1 VNPVALINSSN
12 TKRLDIPHE
21 PGQWVEVRPLT
32 AGDIE
37 GLSVDGSGV
46 KVSIEALAAIISAW
60 SYEEPVSLENVRRLD
75 LDTFTWLGTE
85 ALKVSG
91 VRDADEKKDSA
102 SDSSLTSPIPV
113 NGASPVNSAT

>member
-1 VNPVALINSSN
+1 MALINSSN

-37 GLSVDGSGV
+37 GLSVDGSQV

-60 SYEEPVSLENVRRLD
+60 SYDEPVSLENVRRLD
-75 LDTFTWLGTE
+75 LDTFTWLGAE

-91 VRDADEKKDSA
+91 VRDDETKKNLGSA
-102 SDSSLTSPIPV
+102 SSPTSRTR
-113 NGASPVNSAT
+113 NGRSPVSSAT

>member
-1 VNPVALINSSN
+1 MALISSN
-12 TKRLDIPHE
+12 DTKRLDIPHE

-37 GLSVDGSGV
+37 GLTAEGSQV
-46 KVSIEALAAIISAW
+46 KVSIEALAAIISGW
-60 SYEEPVSLENVRRLD
+60 SYAEPPTIENVRRLD

-91 VRDADEKKDSA
+91 VRDDAEKKDSA
-102 SDSSLTSPIPV
+102 TDSSRTSRTPANGRSPVSSLT
-113 NGASPVNSAT
+113 

>member
-1 VNPVALINSSN
+1 MALINSSN
-12 TKRLDIPHE
+12 TKHLDIPHE

-46 KVSIEALAAIISAW
+46 KVSIECLAAIISAW
-60 SYEEPVSLENVRRLD
+60 SYQEPVSLENVRRLD
-75 LDTFTWLGTE
+75 LDTFTWLGNE

-91 VRDADEKKDSA
+91 VRDDAEKKDSNL
-102 SDSSLTSPIPV
+102 DSSPTSPIPT
-113 NGASPVNSAT
+113 NGQSPVSSLT